1 MPWWALLGSIV
12 ATETSTATFLSVP
25 GISFNPGGD
34 LRFLQLALGFIV
46 GRCLVA
52 VWLLPSYFRGEILSA
67 YELLEIRFGVAA
79 KRTASLLFLVA
90 RTLGDGLRLFLAALA
105 LEAAFGISLPLS
117 VAVISGVTVVYTL
130 FGGMRSVVWNDCLQ
144 FVVYIAG
151 GLAALA
157 MMVGRLPGGAGQL
170 WEFAV
175 ANDKLRWFSGAW
187 DLSDP
192 YTIWAGLI
200 GGACLSLGT
209 HGTDQMMVQRYLA
222 ARSQRDAAKA
232 LVLSGL
238 VVFVQFVLFLG
249 IGVGLACFFAQFP
262 PRVPIASGDKAFAL
276 FIVGQMP
283 AGLVGLTLAAVF
295 AAVMSTLASSL
306 NSSAAVAINDFGP
319 PRTSPAT
326 VPAASPLVPGC
337 DGRLWRTPSGRR
349 IGRPVLFAK
358 RRQRRPGDCRLRWWD
373 SAGRLFPGAVRP
385 ASGTGGRTGGDAGR
399 RHRRL
404 GGQVRHERGVAVV
417 QRRRVCGYVSNRLAE
432 QLGWV
437 GEAASHERKNE
448 RRESGGKSPHS
459 KMLPRLGLG
468 LGSIHVRRGCRC
480 GWTAAR
486 AAKVAARGAA
496 AGWHECGPTGGDRS
510 AGRRRNRRR

>member
-1 MPWWALLGSIV
+1 MHPHISTIDIVILAVYLLVVLGIGILAGRGRRDLVGYVLAGKDMPWWALLGSIV

-34 LRFLQLALGFIV
+34 LRFLQLALGFII

-52 VWLLPSYFRGEILSA
+52 VWLLPNYFRGEILSA

-117 VAVISGVTVVYTL
+117 VAAISGVTVVYTL

-144 FVVYIAG
+144 FVVYVAG

-175 ANDKLRWFSGAW
+175 ANDKLRWFGGAW

-238 VVFVQFVLFLG
+238 VVLVQFALFLVIG
-249 IGVGLACFFAQFP
+249 IGLACFFAQFP
-262 PRVPIASGDKAFAL
+262 SPVPIAGGDKAFAM

-283 AGLVGLTLAAVF
+283 VGLVGLTLAAVF

-319 PRTSPAT
+319 PRSSPAT
-326 VPAASPLVPGC
+326 SRQRVRWCQAATVVFGVLQVAVALAARYYSQSVVNDALAIAGFVG
-337 DGRLWRTPSGRR
+337 GLLLG
-349 IGRPVLFAK
+349 IFFLGLFAP
-358 RRQRRPGDCRLRWWD
+358 RVGQGGVLV
-373 SAGRLFPGAVRP
+373 GMLGGAV
-385 ASGTGGRTGGDAGR
+385 AVLAVKFATS
-399 RHRRL
+399 
-404 GGQVRHERGVAVV
+404 VAWPWFTVV
-417 QRRRVCGYVSNRLAE
+417 GFAVTYL
-432 QLGWV
+432 LGWLSSV
-437 GEAASHERKNE
+437 V
-448 RRESGGKSPHS
+448 
-459 KMLPRLGLG
+459 GLG
-468 LGSIHVRRGCRC
+468 RQQS
-480 GWTAAR
+480 
-486 AAKVAARGAA
+486 
-496 AGWHECGPTGGDRS
+496 
-510 AGRRRNRRR
+510 

>member
-1 MPWWALLGSIV
+1 MHPHISTLDISILAAYLLVVLGIGILAGRGRRDLVGYVLAGKDMPWWALLGSIV

-25 GISFNPGGD
+25 GIAFNPGGD
-34 LRFLQLALGFIV
+34 LRFLQLALGFII

-52 VWLLPSYFRGEILSA
+52 MWLLPSYFRGEILSA
-67 YELLEIRFGVAA
+67 YEVLEIRFGVAA

-157 MMVGRLPGGAGQL
+157 IMVGRLPGGSAQL

-175 ANDKLRWFSGAW
+175 ANDKLRWFSGGW
-187 DLSDP
+187 DWSDP

-200 GGACLSLGT
+200 GGACLSLST

-238 VVFVQFVLFLG
+238 VVFVQFLLFLG
-249 IGVGLACFFAQFP
+249 IGVALACFFAQYP
-262 PRVPIASGDKAFAL
+262 AAGPIASGDQAFAV

-283 AGLVGLTLAAVF
+283 YGLVGLTLAAVF

-306 NSSAAVAINDFGP
+306 NSSAAVAVNDFGP
-319 PRTSPAT
+319 PPGSAATPQQRVRWCQAAT
-326 VPAASPLVPGC
+326 VVFGVLQVAVALAARYYSQSVVNDALAIAGFVG
-337 DGRLWRTPSGRR
+337 GLLLGVFFL
-349 IGRPVLFAK
+349 GLFAP
-358 RRQRRPGDCRLRWWD
+358 RVGQ
-373 SAGRLFPGAVRP
+373 
-385 ASGTGGRTGGDAGR
+385 GGVLVGM
-399 RHRRL
+399 L
-404 GGQVRHERGVAVV
+404 GGAIAVAAVKFGTSVAWPWFTVV
-417 QRRRVCGYVSNRLAE
+417 GFAVTYG
-432 QLGWV
+432 LGWLSSTV
-437 GEAASHERKNE
+437 G
-448 RRESGGKSPHS
+448 
-459 KMLPRLGLG
+459 L
-468 LGSIHVRRGCRC
+468 
-480 GWTAAR
+480 
-486 AAKVAARGAA
+486 
-496 AGWHECGPTGGDRS
+496 
-510 AGRRRNRRR
+510 GRRRG